1 MRGSLGGENDGR
13 QHSWNWRCSS
23 GCPPLNLCPH
33 QRDGTKAPISSREG
47 AWWYFRVPVAW
58 AAPSVCVCVIKKGK
72 TINMELDSTGPAALK
87 VTDAP
92 LLWLHTV
99 SVRCKQ
105 QWPKNVL
112 QVNCRLTKG
121 GLIICA
127 CRDVESSSSGLWP
140 SVLLLPLCSF
150 TAQSTGRRRNC
161 RCGREI
167 TAQRLQ

>member
-1 MRGSLGGENDGR
+1 MVPRHQLAAERAHDDISVCLWPG
-13 QHSWNWRCSS
+13 
-23 GCPPLNLCPH
+23 PLHLC
-33 QRDGTKAPISSREG
+33 
-47 AWWYFRVPVAW
+47 
-58 AAPSVCVCVIKKGK
+58 VCVCVIKKGK

-127 CRDVESSSSGLWP
+127 CRDVESSSSGL
-140 SVLLLPLCSF
+140 
-150 TAQSTGRRRNC
+150 
-161 RCGREI
+161 
-167 TAQRLQ
+167 